1 MKQMEH
7 SYKGEEKFLVN
18 DLKTIVSKA
27 RSKAFAAVNYSLVER
42 NWRIGKRIV
51 EEEQNGEARAEYGK
65 HIIEVASAA
74 LTEEFGKGFSETNLI
89 NFKKFFLLFK
99 ELEIHQTVSEEFRK
113 QVLHLLPW
121 SHYER
126 LIRVEDKKAREWY
139 AKEAYEQG
147 WSFRTLNRNINTLY
161 YERLLMSKKKQPVV
175 NEMQDKT
182 KAYQQ
187 DKLEY
192 IKSPV
197 VLEFLGLP
205 EDTSLAESKLET
217 AIINNLEKFLM
228 EMGKGYALVARQQ
241 HIRTEE
247 NDYYIDLVFYN
258 YLIKSFILVDLKVN
272 RITYQDVGQM
282 DMYLQMYDKMKKGPD
297 DNPTIGIILCT
308 ETDSDVARYSTLAK
322 NDQMFAAKY
331 KLYLPDKED
340 LRREIE
346 RQKELYLMAHPEETG
361 ISVTN
366 GYAQPDSCFMFA
378 YDLEQDKLLWRSAD
392 QSYNSMN
399 FVVKGDVILC
409 GYGFTAEDD
418 YLYQIN
424 RNTGEILD
432 RLELKKMPDL
442 LVEQDGKLYVHTY
455 SYDYVIDF

>member
-1 MKQMEH
+1 MKQLNKKYNDEDNM
-7 SYKGEEKFLVN
+7 LVN
-18 DLKTIVSKA
+18 DLRSIVSKA
-27 RSKAFAAVNYSLVER
+27 RSKAFAAVNYSLVKR
-42 NWRIGKRIV
+42 NWRIGQRIV
-51 EEEQNGEARAEYGK
+51 EQEQNGASRAEYGK
-65 HIIEVASAA
+65 HVIEIASAA
-74 LTEEFGKGFSETNLI
+74 LTEEFGKGFSETNI
-89 NFKKFFLLFK
+89 MNFKKFYLKFK
-99 ELEIHQTVSEEFRK
+99 ELTIPQTLSEEFKK
-113 QVLHLLPW
+113 QKHQTLSDEFSLLPQKGQTQSAQFELRLLPW

-139 AKEAYEQG
+139 AKEAFEQG

-192 IKSPV
+192 IKSSV

-205 EDTSLAESKLET
+205 EDISLAESKLET

-346 RQKELYLMAHPEETG
+346 RQKELYLMAHPEE
-361 ISVTN
+361 N
-366 GYAQPDSCFMFA
+366 
-378 YDLEQDKLLWRSAD
+378 DK
-392 QSYNSMN
+392 
-399 FVVKGDVILC
+399 
-409 GYGFTAEDD
+409 E
-418 YLYQIN
+418 
-424 RNTGEILD
+424 
-432 RLELKKMPDL
+432 
-442 LVEQDGKLYVHTY
+442 
-455 SYDYVIDF
+455 

>member
-1 MKQMEH
+1 MKQPGKKYNDEDNM
-7 SYKGEEKFLVN
+7 LVN
-18 DLKTIVSKA
+18 DLRSIVSKA

-42 NWRIGKRIV
+42 NWRIGQRIV
-51 EEEQNGEARAEYGK
+51 EQEQNGASRAEYGK
-65 HIIEVASAA
+65 HVIEVASAA
-74 LTEEFGKGFSETNLI
+74 LTKEFGKGFSETNI
-89 NFKKFFLLFK
+89 MNFKKFYLKFK
-99 ELEIHQTVSEEFRK
+99 ELTIPQTVSEEFKK
-113 QVLHLLPW
+113 QKHQTLSDKSSLLPQKGQTQSAQFELRLLPW

-139 AKEAYEQG
+139 AKEAFEQG

-205 EDTSLAESKLET
+205 EDTFLAESKLET

-282 DMYLQMYDKMKKGPD
+282 EMYLQMYDKMKKGPD

-346 RQKELYLMAHPEETG
+346 RQKELYLMAHPEE
-361 ISVTN
+361 N
-366 GYAQPDSCFMFA
+366 
-378 YDLEQDKLLWRSAD
+378 DK
-392 QSYNSMN
+392 
-399 FVVKGDVILC
+399 
-409 GYGFTAEDD
+409 E
-418 YLYQIN
+418 
-424 RNTGEILD
+424 
-432 RLELKKMPDL
+432 
-442 LVEQDGKLYVHTY
+442 
-455 SYDYVIDF
+455 

>member
-1 MKQMEH
+1 MKEP
-7 SYKGEEKFLVN
+7 EKKYNDEDNMLVN
-18 DLKTIVSKA
+18 DLRSIVSKA

-42 NWRIGKRIV
+42 NWRIGQRIV
-51 EEEQNGEARAEYGK
+51 EEEQNGTSRAEYGK
-65 HIIEVASAA
+65 HVIEVASAA
-74 LTEEFGKGFSETNLI
+74 LTKEFGKGFSYTNIANYKRFYLTFSDLQI
-89 NFKKFFLLFK
+89 L
-99 ELEIHQTVSEEFRK
+99 QTESEEFKK
-113 QVLHLLPW
+113 QKHQTLSDESSLLPQKGQTQPAQFELRLLPW

-139 AKEAYEQG
+139 AKEAFNEG
-147 WSFRTLNRNINTLY
+147 WSYRTLNRNINTLY
-161 YERLLMSKKKQPVV
+161 YERLLMSTKKQPVV
-175 NEMQDKT
+175 DEMQDKT

-205 EDTSLAESKLET
+205 EDTSLAESKLEI

-297 DNPTIGIILCT
+297 DNPPIGIILCT

-346 RQKELYLMAHPEETG
+346 RQKELYLMAHPEE
-361 ISVTN
+361 N
-366 GYAQPDSCFMFA
+366 
-378 YDLEQDKLLWRSAD
+378 DK
-392 QSYNSMN
+392 
-399 FVVKGDVILC
+399 
-409 GYGFTAEDD
+409 E
-418 YLYQIN
+418 
-424 RNTGEILD
+424 
-432 RLELKKMPDL
+432 
-442 LVEQDGKLYVHTY
+442 
-455 SYDYVIDF
+455 

>member
-1 MKQMEH
+1 MKQPGKKYNDEDNM
-7 SYKGEEKFLVN
+7 LVN
-18 DLKTIVSKA
+18 DLRSIVSKA

-42 NWRIGKRIV
+42 NWRIGQRIV
-51 EEEQNGEARAEYGK
+51 EEEQNGASRAEYGK
-65 HIIEVASAA
+65 HVIEVASAA
-74 LTEEFGKGFSETNLI
+74 LTEEFGKGFSETNI
-89 NFKKFFLLFK
+89 MNFKKFYLKFK
-99 ELEIHQTVSEEFRK
+99 ELTIPQTVSEEFKK
-113 QVLHLLPW
+113 QKQQTLSDELSLHFQKGQTPPAQFELRLLPW

-139 AKEAYEQG
+139 AKEAFEQG

-161 YERLLMSKKKQPVV
+161 YERLLMSKKKRPVV
-175 NEMQDKT
+175 DEMQDNT

-346 RQKELYLMAHPEETG
+346 RQKELYQMAHPEE
-361 ISVTN
+361 N
-366 GYAQPDSCFMFA
+366 
-378 YDLEQDKLLWRSAD
+378 DK
-392 QSYNSMN
+392 
-399 FVVKGDVILC
+399 
-409 GYGFTAEDD
+409 E
-418 YLYQIN
+418 
-424 RNTGEILD
+424 
-432 RLELKKMPDL
+432 
-442 LVEQDGKLYVHTY
+442 
-455 SYDYVIDF
+455 

>member
-65 HIIEVASAA
+65 YIIEVASAA
-74 LTEEFGKGFSETNLI
+74 LTEEFGKGFSETNI
-89 NFKKFFLLFK
+89 RTFRKFFLIFRN
-99 ELEIHQTVSEEFRK
+99 LEIQQTVSAESNLPK
-113 QVLHLLPW
+113 QQTLSDNLSSHFQKGQTPPAQFKLRLLPW

-139 AKEAYEQG
+139 AKEAFEQG

-282 DMYLQMYDKMKKGPD
+282 DMYLQMYDKKKKGPD

-346 RQKELYLMAHPEETG
+346 RQKELYLMAHPEE
-361 ISVTN
+361 N
-366 GYAQPDSCFMFA
+366 
-378 YDLEQDKLLWRSAD
+378 DK
-392 QSYNSMN
+392 
-399 FVVKGDVILC
+399 
-409 GYGFTAEDD
+409 E
-418 YLYQIN
+418 
-424 RNTGEILD
+424 
-432 RLELKKMPDL
+432 
-442 LVEQDGKLYVHTY
+442 
-455 SYDYVIDF
+455 

>member
-1 MKQMEH
+1 MKELGKKYNDEDNM
-7 SYKGEEKFLVN
+7 LVN
-18 DLKTIVSKA
+18 DLRSIVSKA

-51 EEEQNGEARAEYGK
+51 EQEQNGASRAEYGK
-65 HIIEVASAA
+65 HVIEIASAA
-74 LTEEFGKGFSETNLI
+74 LTEEFGKGFSYTNIANYKRFYLTFNNLQI
-89 NFKKFFLLFK
+89 L
-99 ELEIHQTVSEEFRK
+99 QTVSEEFNNPIQQTLPAKSSAPHKEDKAESTQSELR
-113 QVLHLLPW
+113 LLPW

-139 AKEAYEQG
+139 AKEAFEQG

-161 YERLLMSKKKQPVV
+161 YERLLMSKKKRPVV
-175 NEMQDKT
+175 DEMQDKT

-346 RQKELYLMAHPEETG
+346 RQKELYLMAHPEE
-361 ISVTN
+361 N
-366 GYAQPDSCFMFA
+366 
-378 YDLEQDKLLWRSAD
+378 DK
-392 QSYNSMN
+392 
-399 FVVKGDVILC
+399 
-409 GYGFTAEDD
+409 E
-418 YLYQIN
+418 
-424 RNTGEILD
+424 
-432 RLELKKMPDL
+432 
-442 LVEQDGKLYVHTY
+442 
-455 SYDYVIDF
+455 

>member
-1 MKQMEH
+1 MKQPDKKYNDEDNM
-7 SYKGEEKFLVN
+7 LVN
-18 DLKTIVSKA
+18 DLRSIVSKA

-42 NWRIGKRIV
+42 NWRIGQRIV
-51 EEEQNGEARAEYGK
+51 EQEQNGASRAEYGK
-65 HIIEVASAA
+65 HVIEVASAA
-74 LTEEFGKGFSETNLI
+74 LTEEFGKGFSYTNIANYKRFYLTFSDLQI
-89 NFKKFFLLFK
+89 L
-99 ELEIHQTVSEEFRK
+99 QTLSEEFNNPIQQTLPAKSSVPYKEDKAKSAQSELR
-113 QVLHLLPW
+113 LLPW

-139 AKEAYEQG
+139 AKEAFEQG

-161 YERLLMSKKKQPVV
+161 YERLLMSTKKQPVV

-346 RQKELYLMAHPEETG
+346 RQKELYLMAHPEE
-361 ISVTN
+361 N
-366 GYAQPDSCFMFA
+366 
-378 YDLEQDKLLWRSAD
+378 EK
-392 QSYNSMN
+392 
-399 FVVKGDVILC
+399 
-409 GYGFTAEDD
+409 E
-418 YLYQIN
+418 
-424 RNTGEILD
+424 
-432 RLELKKMPDL
+432 
-442 LVEQDGKLYVHTY
+442 
-455 SYDYVIDF
+455 

>member
-1 MKQMEH
+1 MKQPGKKYDDEDNM
-7 SYKGEEKFLVN
+7 LVN
-18 DLKTIVSKA
+18 DLRSIVSKA

-42 NWRIGKRIV
+42 NWRIGQRIV
-51 EEEQNGEARAEYGK
+51 EQEQNGASRAEYGK
-65 HIIEVASAA
+65 HVIEVASAA
-74 LTEEFGKGFSETNLI
+74 LTEEFGKGFSYTNIANYKRFYLTFNDLQI
-89 NFKKFFLLFK
+89 L
-99 ELEIHQTVSEEFRK
+99 QTVSEEFNNPIQQTLPAKSSAPYKEDKAAPAQFELR
-113 QVLHLLPW
+113 LLPW

-139 AKEAYEQG
+139 AKEAFEQG

-175 NEMQDKT
+175 DEMQDKT
-182 KAYQQ
+182 KPYQQ

-346 RQKELYLMAHPEETG
+346 RQKELYLMAHPEE
-361 ISVTN
+361 N
-366 GYAQPDSCFMFA
+366 
-378 YDLEQDKLLWRSAD
+378 EK
-392 QSYNSMN
+392 
-399 FVVKGDVILC
+399 
-409 GYGFTAEDD
+409 E
-418 YLYQIN
+418 
-424 RNTGEILD
+424 
-432 RLELKKMPDL
+432 
-442 LVEQDGKLYVHTY
+442 
-455 SYDYVIDF
+455 

>member
-1 MKQMEH
+1 MKQPRKKYNDEDNM
-7 SYKGEEKFLVN
+7 LVN
-18 DLKTIVSKA
+18 DLRSIVSKA

-42 NWRIGKRIV
+42 NWRIGQRIV
-51 EEEQNGEARAEYGK
+51 EQEQNGASRAEYGK
-65 HIIEVASAA
+65 HVIEIASAA
-74 LTEEFGKGFSETNLI
+74 LTEEFGKGFSETNI
-89 NFKKFFLLFK
+89 MNFKKFYLKFK
-99 ELEIHQTVSEEFRK
+99 ELTIPQTLSEEFKK
-113 QVLHLLPW
+113 QKHQTLSDESSLLPQKGQTQSAQFELRLLPW

-139 AKEAYEQG
+139 AKEAFEQG
-147 WSFRTLNRNINTLY
+147 WSYRTLNRNINTLY
-161 YERLLMSKKKQPVV
+161 YERLLMSTKKRPVV
-175 NEMQDKT
+175 DEMQDKT

-346 RQKELYLMAHPEETG
+346 RQKELYLMAHPEE
-361 ISVTN
+361 N
-366 GYAQPDSCFMFA
+366 
-378 YDLEQDKLLWRSAD
+378 DK
-392 QSYNSMN
+392 
-399 FVVKGDVILC
+399 
-409 GYGFTAEDD
+409 E
-418 YLYQIN
+418 
-424 RNTGEILD
+424 
-432 RLELKKMPDL
+432 
-442 LVEQDGKLYVHTY
+442 
-455 SYDYVIDF
+455 

>member
-1 MKQMEH
+1 MKEPSKKYNDEDNM
-7 SYKGEEKFLVN
+7 LVN
-18 DLKTIVSKA
+18 DLRSIVSKA

-42 NWRIGKRIV
+42 NWRIGQRIV
-51 EEEQNGEARAEYGK
+51 EQEQNGASRAEYGK
-65 HIIEVASAA
+65 HVIEIASAA
-74 LTEEFGKGFSETNLI
+74 LTEEFGKGFSYTNIANYKRFYLTFNNLQI
-89 NFKKFFLLFK
+89 L
-99 ELEIHQTVSEEFRK
+99 QTVSEEFNNPIQQTLPAKSSAPHKEDKAESAQSELR
-113 QVLHLLPW
+113 LLPW

-126 LIRVEDKKAREWY
+126 LIRVEDKQAREWY
-139 AKEAYEQG
+139 AKEAFNEG
-147 WSFRTLNRNINTLY
+147 WSYRTLNRNINTLY

-175 NEMQDKT
+175 DEMQDKT

-346 RQKELYLMAHPEETG
+346 RQKELYLMTHPEE
-361 ISVTN
+361 N
-366 GYAQPDSCFMFA
+366 
-378 YDLEQDKLLWRSAD
+378 EK
-392 QSYNSMN
+392 
-399 FVVKGDVILC
+399 
-409 GYGFTAEDD
+409 E
-418 YLYQIN
+418 
-424 RNTGEILD
+424 
-432 RLELKKMPDL
+432 
-442 LVEQDGKLYVHTY
+442 
-455 SYDYVIDF
+455 

>member
-1 MKQMEH
+1 M
-7 SYKGEEKFLVN
+7 
-18 DLKTIVSKA
+18 KTIVCKA

-74 LTEEFGKGFSETNLI
+74 LTEEFGKGFSYTNI
-89 NFKKFFLLFK
+89 ANYKRFFLMFNNLPI
-99 ELEIHQTVSEEFRK
+99 LQTVSEEFKK
-113 QVLHLLPW
+113 QELRLLPW

-126 LIRVEDKKAREWY
+126 LIRIEDKQAREWY
-139 AKEAYEQG
+139 AKEAFEQG
-147 WSFRTLNRNINTLY
+147 WSYRTLNRNINTLY
-161 YERLLMSKKKQPVV
+161 YERLLMSKDKSPVEE
-175 NEMQDKT
+175 EMKEKT
-182 KAYQQ
+182 QEFQK

-197 VLEFLGLP
+197 VMEFLGLP
-205 EDTSLAESKLET
+205 SDSSLKESKLET
-217 AIINNLEKFLM
+217 AIIDNLEKFLM

-297 DNPTIGIILCT
+297 DNPTIGIILCA

-322 NDQMFAAKY
+322 NDQIFAAKY
-331 KLYLPDKED
+331 KLYLPNEED

-346 RQKELYLMAHPEETG
+346 RQKELYLMAQT
-361 ISVTN
+361 
-366 GYAQPDSCFMFA
+366 
-378 YDLEQDKLLWRSAD
+378 DK
-392 QSYNSMN
+392 
-399 FVVKGDVILC
+399 
-409 GYGFTAEDD
+409 
-418 YLYQIN
+418 
-424 RNTGEILD
+424 
-432 RLELKKMPDL
+432 
-442 LVEQDGKLYVHTY
+442 
-455 SYDYVIDF
+455 

>member
-1 MKQMEH
+1 MKEPGKKYNDEDNM
-7 SYKGEEKFLVN
+7 LVN
-18 DLKTIVSKA
+18 DLRSIVSKA

-42 NWRIGKRIV
+42 NWRIGQRIV
-51 EEEQNGEARAEYGK
+51 EEEQNGASRAEYGK
-65 HIIEVASAA
+65 HVIEVASAA
-74 LTEEFGKGFSETNLI
+74 LTEEFGKGFSETNI
-89 NFKKFFLLFK
+89 MNFKKFYLKFK
-99 ELEIHQTVSEEFRK
+99 ELTIPQTLSEEFKK
-113 QVLHLLPW
+113 QKHQTLSDESSLLPQKGQTPPAQSELRLLPW

-139 AKEAYEQG
+139 AKEAFNEG
-147 WSFRTLNRNINTLY
+147 WSYRTLNRNINTLY

-346 RQKELYLMAHPEETG
+346 RQKELYLMAHPEE
-361 ISVTN
+361 N
-366 GYAQPDSCFMFA
+366 
-378 YDLEQDKLLWRSAD
+378 DK
-392 QSYNSMN
+392 
-399 FVVKGDVILC
+399 
-409 GYGFTAEDD
+409 E
-418 YLYQIN
+418 
-424 RNTGEILD
+424 
-432 RLELKKMPDL
+432 
-442 LVEQDGKLYVHTY
+442 
-455 SYDYVIDF
+455 

>member
-74 LTEEFGKGFSETNLI
+74 LTEEFGKGFSETNI
-89 NFKKFFLLFK
+89 RTFRKFFLIFRN
-99 ELEIHQTVSEEFRK
+99 LEIQQTVSAESNLPK
-113 QVLHLLPW
+113 QQTLSDNLSSHFQKGQTPPAQFKLRLLPW

-126 LIRVEDKKAREWY
+126 LIRIEDKRARDWY
-139 AKEAYEQG
+139 AKEAFEQG
-147 WSFRTLNRNINTLY
+147 WSYRTLSRNINTLY
-161 YERLLMSKKKQPVV
+161 YERFLMSKDKAPVEKEMKEKT
-175 NEMQDKT
+175 NEF
-182 KAYQQ
+182 QQ

-197 VLEFLGLP
+197 VMEFLGLP
-205 EDTSLAESKLET
+205 SDSSLKESKLES
-217 AIINNLEKFLM
+217 AIIDNLEKFLM

-241 HIRTEE
+241 HIRTKE

-272 RITYQDVGQM
+272 RITYQDGGQM
-282 DMYLQMYDKMKKGPD
+282 DMYLQMYDKMKKGAD

-346 RQKELYLMAHPEETG
+346 RQKELYLMAHPEE
-361 ISVTN
+361 N
-366 GYAQPDSCFMFA
+366 
-378 YDLEQDKLLWRSAD
+378 DK
-392 QSYNSMN
+392 
-399 FVVKGDVILC
+399 
-409 GYGFTAEDD
+409 E
-418 YLYQIN
+418 
-424 RNTGEILD
+424 
-432 RLELKKMPDL
+432 
-442 LVEQDGKLYVHTY
+442 
-455 SYDYVIDF
+455 

>member
-1 MKQMEH
+1 MKQPRKKYNDEDNM
-7 SYKGEEKFLVN
+7 LVN
-18 DLKTIVSKA
+18 DLRSIVSKA

-42 NWRIGKRIV
+42 NWRIGQRIV
-51 EEEQNGEARAEYGK
+51 EQEQNGASRAEYGK
-65 HIIEVASAA
+65 HVIEVASAA
-74 LTEEFGKGFSETNLI
+74 LTEEFGKGFSETNI
-89 NFKKFFLLFK
+89 MNFKKFYLKFK
-99 ELEIHQTVSEEFRK
+99 ELTIPQTVSEEFKK
-113 QVLHLLPW
+113 QKQQTLSDELSSHFQKGQTPPAQFELRLLPW

-139 AKEAYEQG
+139 AKEAFEQG

-175 NEMQDKT
+175 DEMQDKT

-346 RQKELYLMAHPEETG
+346 RQKELYQMAHPEE
-361 ISVTN
+361 N
-366 GYAQPDSCFMFA
+366 
-378 YDLEQDKLLWRSAD
+378 DK
-392 QSYNSMN
+392 
-399 FVVKGDVILC
+399 
-409 GYGFTAEDD
+409 E
-418 YLYQIN
+418 
-424 RNTGEILD
+424 
-432 RLELKKMPDL
+432 
-442 LVEQDGKLYVHTY
+442 
-455 SYDYVIDF
+455 

>member
-1 MKQMEH
+1 MKEPSKKYNDEDNM
-7 SYKGEEKFLVN
+7 LVN
-18 DLKTIVSKA
+18 DLRSIVSKA

-42 NWRIGKRIV
+42 NWRIGQRIV
-51 EEEQNGEARAEYGK
+51 EEEQNGTSRAEYGK
-65 HIIEVASAA
+65 HVIEVASAA
-74 LTEEFGKGFSETNLI
+74 LTKEFGKGFSYTNIANYKRFYLTFSDLQI
-89 NFKKFFLLFK
+89 L
-99 ELEIHQTVSEEFRK
+99 QTVSEEFKK
-113 QVLHLLPW
+113 QKHQTLSDESSLLPQKGQTPPAQFELRFLPW

-139 AKEAYEQG
+139 AKEAFEQG

-161 YERLLMSKKKQPVV
+161 YERLLMSTKKQPVV
-175 NEMQDKT
+175 DEMQDKT

-346 RQKELYLMAHPEETG
+346 RQKELYLTAHPEE
-361 ISVTN
+361 N
-366 GYAQPDSCFMFA
+366 
-378 YDLEQDKLLWRSAD
+378 DK
-392 QSYNSMN
+392 
-399 FVVKGDVILC
+399 
-409 GYGFTAEDD
+409 E
-418 YLYQIN
+418 
-424 RNTGEILD
+424 
-432 RLELKKMPDL
+432 
-442 LVEQDGKLYVHTY
+442 
-455 SYDYVIDF
+455 

>member
-1 MKQMEH
+1 MKEPSKKYNDEDNM
-7 SYKGEEKFLVN
+7 LVN
-18 DLKTIVSKA
+18 DLRSIVSKA

-42 NWRIGKRIV
+42 NWRIGQRIV
-51 EEEQNGEARAEYGK
+51 EEEQNGASRAEYGK
-65 HIIEVASAA
+65 HVIEVASAA
-74 LTEEFGKGFSETNLI
+74 LTKEFGKGFSETNI
-89 NFKKFFLLFK
+89 MNFKKFYLKFK
-99 ELEIHQTVSEEFRK
+99 ELTIPQTLSQEFKKQKHQTLSDESSLLPQKWQTQPAQFELR
-113 QVLHLLPW
+113 LLPW

-139 AKEAYEQG
+139 AKEAFEQG
-147 WSFRTLNRNINTLY
+147 WSYRTLNRNINTLY
-161 YERLLMSKKKQPVV
+161 YERLLMSTKKQPVV
-175 NEMQDKT
+175 DEMQDKT

-346 RQKELYLMAHPEETG
+346 RQKELYLMAHPEE
-361 ISVTN
+361 N
-366 GYAQPDSCFMFA
+366 
-378 YDLEQDKLLWRSAD
+378 DK
-392 QSYNSMN
+392 
-399 FVVKGDVILC
+399 
-409 GYGFTAEDD
+409 E
-418 YLYQIN
+418 
-424 RNTGEILD
+424 
-432 RLELKKMPDL
+432 
-442 LVEQDGKLYVHTY
+442 
-455 SYDYVIDF
+455 

>member
-1 MKQMEH
+1 MKQPRKKYNDEDNM
-7 SYKGEEKFLVN
+7 LVN
-18 DLKTIVSKA
+18 DLRSIVSKA

-42 NWRIGKRIV
+42 NWRIGQRIV
-51 EEEQNGEARAEYGK
+51 EQEQNGASRAEYGK
-65 HIIEVASAA
+65 HVIEIASAA
-74 LTEEFGKGFSETNLI
+74 LTEEFGKGFSETNI
-89 NFKKFFLLFK
+89 MNFKKFYLKFK
-99 ELEIHQTVSEEFRK
+99 ELTIPQTLSEEFKK
-113 QVLHLLPW
+113 QKHQTLSDESSLLPQKGQTQSAQFELRLLPW

-139 AKEAYEQG
+139 AKEAFEQG

-182 KAYQQ
+182 KAFQQ

-346 RQKELYLMAHPEETG
+346 RQKELYLMAHPEE
-361 ISVTN
+361 N
-366 GYAQPDSCFMFA
+366 
-378 YDLEQDKLLWRSAD
+378 DK
-392 QSYNSMN
+392 
-399 FVVKGDVILC
+399 
-409 GYGFTAEDD
+409 E
-418 YLYQIN
+418 
-424 RNTGEILD
+424 
-432 RLELKKMPDL
+432 
-442 LVEQDGKLYVHTY
+442 
-455 SYDYVIDF
+455 

>member
-1 MKQMEH
+1 MKEPGKKYNDEDNM
-7 SYKGEEKFLVN
+7 LVN
-18 DLKTIVSKA
+18 DLRSIVSKA

-42 NWRIGKRIV
+42 NWRIGQRIV
-51 EEEQNGEARAEYGK
+51 EEEQNGASRAEYGK
-65 HIIEVASAA
+65 HVIEVASAA
-74 LTEEFGKGFSETNLI
+74 LTKEFGKGFSETNI
-89 NFKKFFLLFK
+89 MNFKKFYLKFK
-99 ELEIHQTVSEEFRK
+99 ELTIPQTLSEEFKK
-113 QVLHLLPW
+113 QKHQTLSDESSLLPQKGQTQPAQFELRLLPW

-139 AKEAYEQG
+139 AKEAFEQG

-161 YERLLMSKKKQPVV
+161 YERLLMSTKKQPVV
-175 NEMQDKT
+175 DEMQDKT

-282 DMYLQMYDKMKKGPD
+282 DMYLQLYDKMKKGPD

-346 RQKELYLMAHPEETG
+346 RQKELYLMAHPEE
-361 ISVTN
+361 N
-366 GYAQPDSCFMFA
+366 
-378 YDLEQDKLLWRSAD
+378 DK
-392 QSYNSMN
+392 
-399 FVVKGDVILC
+399 
-409 GYGFTAEDD
+409 E
-418 YLYQIN
+418 
-424 RNTGEILD
+424 
-432 RLELKKMPDL
+432 
-442 LVEQDGKLYVHTY
+442 
-455 SYDYVIDF
+455 

>member
-1 MKQMEH
+1 MKEPGKKYNDEDNM
-7 SYKGEEKFLVN
+7 LVN
-18 DLKTIVSKA
+18 DLRSIVSKA

-42 NWRIGKRIV
+42 NWRIGQRIV
-51 EEEQNGEARAEYGK
+51 EEEQNGASRAKYGK
-65 HIIEVASAA
+65 HVIEVASAA
-74 LTEEFGKGFSETNLI
+74 LTEEFGKGFSETNI
-89 NFKKFFLLFK
+89 MNFKKFSLKFK
-99 ELEIHQTVSEEFRK
+99 ELTIPQTVSEEFKK
-113 QVLHLLPW
+113 QKHQTLSDEFSLPPQKGQTQSAQFELRLLPW

-139 AKEAYEQG
+139 AKEAFKQG

-247 NDYYIDLVFYN
+247 NGYYIDLVFYN

-282 DMYLQMYDKMKKGPD
+282 DMYLQMYDKIKKGTD

-346 RQKELYLMAHPEETG
+346 RQKELYLMAHPEE
-361 ISVTN
+361 N
-366 GYAQPDSCFMFA
+366 
-378 YDLEQDKLLWRSAD
+378 DK
-392 QSYNSMN
+392 
-399 FVVKGDVILC
+399 
-409 GYGFTAEDD
+409 E
-418 YLYQIN
+418 
-424 RNTGEILD
+424 
-432 RLELKKMPDL
+432 
-442 LVEQDGKLYVHTY
+442 
-455 SYDYVIDF
+455 

>member
-1 MKQMEH
+1 MKEPGKKYNDEDNM
-7 SYKGEEKFLVN
+7 LVN
-18 DLKTIVSKA
+18 DLRSIVSKA
-27 RSKAFAAVNYSLVER
+27 RSKAFAAVNYYLVER
-42 NWRIGKRIV
+42 NWRIGQRIV
-51 EEEQNGEARAEYGK
+51 EEEQNGASRAEYGK
-65 HIIEVASAA
+65 HVIEVASAA
-74 LTEEFGKGFSETNLI
+74 LTKEFGKGFSETNI
-89 NFKKFFLLFK
+89 MNFKKFYLKFK
-99 ELEIHQTVSEEFRK
+99 ELTIPQTVSEEFKK
-113 QVLHLLPW
+113 QKQQTLSDELSSHFQKGQTPPAQFELRLLPW

-139 AKEAYEQG
+139 AKEAFEQG

-346 RQKELYLMAHPEETG
+346 RQKELYLMAHPEE
-361 ISVTN
+361 N
-366 GYAQPDSCFMFA
+366 
-378 YDLEQDKLLWRSAD
+378 DK
-392 QSYNSMN
+392 
-399 FVVKGDVILC
+399 
-409 GYGFTAEDD
+409 E
-418 YLYQIN
+418 
-424 RNTGEILD
+424 
-432 RLELKKMPDL
+432 
-442 LVEQDGKLYVHTY
+442 
-455 SYDYVIDF
+455 

>member
-1 MKQMEH
+1 MKQPRKKYNDEDNM
-7 SYKGEEKFLVN
+7 LVN
-18 DLKTIVSKA
+18 DLRSIVSKA

-42 NWRIGKRIV
+42 NWRIGQRIV
-51 EEEQNGEARAEYGK
+51 EEEQNGASRAEYGK
-65 HIIEVASAA
+65 HVIEVASAA
-74 LTEEFGKGFSETNLI
+74 LTEEFGKGFSETNI
-89 NFKKFFLLFK
+89 MNFKKFYLKFK
-99 ELEIHQTVSEEFRK
+99 ELTIPQTVSEEFKK
-113 QVLHLLPW
+113 QKQQTLSDELSSHFQKGQTPPAQFELRLLPW

-139 AKEAYEQG
+139 AKEAFNEG
-147 WSFRTLNRNINTLY
+147 WSYRTLNRNINTLY

-346 RQKELYLMAHPEETG
+346 RQKELYLMAHPEE
-361 ISVTN
+361 N
-366 GYAQPDSCFMFA
+366 
-378 YDLEQDKLLWRSAD
+378 DK
-392 QSYNSMN
+392 
-399 FVVKGDVILC
+399 
-409 GYGFTAEDD
+409 E
-418 YLYQIN
+418 
-424 RNTGEILD
+424 
-432 RLELKKMPDL
+432 
-442 LVEQDGKLYVHTY
+442 
-455 SYDYVIDF
+455 

>member
-1 MKQMEH
+1 MKEPGKKYNDEDNM
-7 SYKGEEKFLVN
+7 LVN
-18 DLKTIVSKA
+18 DLRSIVSKA

-42 NWRIGKRIV
+42 NWRIGQRIV
-51 EEEQNGEARAEYGK
+51 EEEQNGASRAEYGK
-65 HIIEVASAA
+65 HVIEIASAA
-74 LTEEFGKGFSETNLI
+74 LTEEFGKGFSYTNIANYKRFYLTFNNLQI
-89 NFKKFFLLFK
+89 L
-99 ELEIHQTVSEEFRK
+99 QTVSEEFNNPIQQTLPAKSSAPHKEDKAESAQSELR
-113 QVLHLLPW
+113 LLPW

-139 AKEAYEQG
+139 AKEAFEQG

-346 RQKELYLMAHPEETG
+346 RQKELYLMAHPEE
-361 ISVTN
+361 N
-366 GYAQPDSCFMFA
+366 
-378 YDLEQDKLLWRSAD
+378 DK
-392 QSYNSMN
+392 
-399 FVVKGDVILC
+399 
-409 GYGFTAEDD
+409 E
-418 YLYQIN
+418 
-424 RNTGEILD
+424 
-432 RLELKKMPDL
+432 
-442 LVEQDGKLYVHTY
+442 
-455 SYDYVIDF
+455 

>member
-1 MKQMEH
+1 MKQPRKKYNDEDNM
-7 SYKGEEKFLVN
+7 LVN
-18 DLKTIVSKA
+18 DLRSIVSKA

-42 NWRIGKRIV
+42 NWRIGQRIV
-51 EEEQNGEARAEYGK
+51 EQEQNGASRAEYGK
-65 HIIEVASAA
+65 HVIEIASAA
-74 LTEEFGKGFSETNLI
+74 LTEEFGKGFSETNI
-89 NFKKFFLLFK
+89 MNFKKFYLKFK
-99 ELEIHQTVSEEFRK
+99 ELAIPQTVSEEFKK
-113 QVLHLLPW
+113 QKHQTLSDESSLLTQKDQTQSTQSELRLLPW

-139 AKEAYEQG
+139 AKEAFEQD

-161 YERLLMSKKKQPVV
+161 YERLLMSTKKQPVV
-175 NEMQDKT
+175 DEMQDKT

-205 EDTSLAESKLET
+205 EDISLAESKLET

-346 RQKELYLMAHPEETG
+346 RQKELYLMAHPEE
-361 ISVTN
+361 N
-366 GYAQPDSCFMFA
+366 
-378 YDLEQDKLLWRSAD
+378 DK
-392 QSYNSMN
+392 
-399 FVVKGDVILC
+399 
-409 GYGFTAEDD
+409 E
-418 YLYQIN
+418 
-424 RNTGEILD
+424 
-432 RLELKKMPDL
+432 
-442 LVEQDGKLYVHTY
+442 
-455 SYDYVIDF
+455 

>member
-1 MKQMEH
+1 MKQPRKKYNDEDNM
-7 SYKGEEKFLVN
+7 LVN
-18 DLKTIVSKA
+18 DLRSIVSKA

-42 NWRIGKRIV
+42 NWRIGQRIV
-51 EEEQNGEARAEYGK
+51 EQEQNGASRAEYGK
-65 HIIEVASAA
+65 HVIEIASAA
-74 LTEEFGKGFSETNLI
+74 LTEEFGKGFSYTNIANYKRFYLTFNNLQI
-89 NFKKFFLLFK
+89 L
-99 ELEIHQTVSEEFRK
+99 QTVSEEFNNPIQQTLPAKSSTPHKEDKAESTQSELR
-113 QVLHLLPW
+113 LLPW

-139 AKEAYEQG
+139 AKEAFNEG
-147 WSFRTLNRNINTLY
+147 WSYRTLNRNINTLY

-192 IKSPV
+192 IRSPV

-282 DMYLQMYDKMKKGPD
+282 DMYLQMYDKMKKEPD

-346 RQKELYLMAHPEETG
+346 RQKELYLMAHPEE
-361 ISVTN
+361 N
-366 GYAQPDSCFMFA
+366 
-378 YDLEQDKLLWRSAD
+378 DK
-392 QSYNSMN
+392 
-399 FVVKGDVILC
+399 
-409 GYGFTAEDD
+409 E
-418 YLYQIN
+418 
-424 RNTGEILD
+424 
-432 RLELKKMPDL
+432 
-442 LVEQDGKLYVHTY
+442 
-455 SYDYVIDF
+455 

>member
-1 MKQMEH
+1 MKEPGKK
-7 SYKGEEKFLVN
+7 YNDEDNVLVN
-18 DLKTIVSKA
+18 DLRSIVSKA

-42 NWRIGKRIV
+42 NWRIGQRIV
-51 EEEQNGEARAEYGK
+51 EQEQNGASRAEYGK
-65 HIIEVASAA
+65 HVIEIASAA
-74 LTEEFGKGFSETNLI
+74 LTEEFGKGFSYTNIANYKRFYLTFNNLQI
-89 NFKKFFLLFK
+89 L
-99 ELEIHQTVSEEFRK
+99 QTVSEEFNNPIQQTLPAKSSTPHKEDKAESTQSELR
-113 QVLHLLPW
+113 LLPW

-139 AKEAYEQG
+139 AKEAFEQG

-192 IKSPV
+192 LKSPV

-205 EDTSLAESKLET
+205 EDTFLAESKLET

-340 LRREIE
+340 LKREIE
-346 RQKELYLMAHPEETG
+346 RQKELYLMAHPEE
-361 ISVTN
+361 N
-366 GYAQPDSCFMFA
+366 
-378 YDLEQDKLLWRSAD
+378 DK
-392 QSYNSMN
+392 
-399 FVVKGDVILC
+399 
-409 GYGFTAEDD
+409 E
-418 YLYQIN
+418 
-424 RNTGEILD
+424 
-432 RLELKKMPDL
+432 
-442 LVEQDGKLYVHTY
+442 
-455 SYDYVIDF
+455 

>member
-1 MKQMEH
+1 MKQPRKKYNDEDNM
-7 SYKGEEKFLVN
+7 LVD
-18 DLKTIVSKA
+18 DLRSIVSKA

-42 NWRIGKRIV
+42 NWRIGQRIV
-51 EEEQNGEARAEYGK
+51 EQEQNGASRAEYGK
-65 HIIEVASAA
+65 HVIEVASAA
-74 LTEEFGKGFSETNLI
+74 LTEEFGKGFSYTNIANYKRFYLTFNNLQI
-89 NFKKFFLLFK
+89 L
-99 ELEIHQTVSEEFRK
+99 QTVSEEFKK
-113 QVLHLLPW
+113 QKHQTLSDESSLLPQKGLTQSVQSELRLLPW

-126 LIRVEDKKAREWY
+126 LIRVEDRKAREWY
-139 AKEAYEQG
+139 AKEAFEQG

-175 NEMQDKT
+175 DEMQDKT

-297 DNPTIGIILCT
+297 DNPTIGIILCA

-331 KLYLPDKED
+331 KLYLPNEED

-346 RQKELYLMAHPEETG
+346 RQKELYLMAHP
-361 ISVTN
+361 
-366 GYAQPDSCFMFA
+366 
-378 YDLEQDKLLWRSAD
+378 DK
-392 QSYNSMN
+392 
-399 FVVKGDVILC
+399 
-409 GYGFTAEDD
+409 
-418 YLYQIN
+418 
-424 RNTGEILD
+424 
-432 RLELKKMPDL
+432 
-442 LVEQDGKLYVHTY
+442 
-455 SYDYVIDF
+455 

>member
-1 MKQMEH
+1 MKEPGKKYNDEDNM
-7 SYKGEEKFLVN
+7 LVN
-18 DLKTIVSKA
+18 DLRSIVSKA

-42 NWRIGKRIV
+42 NWRIGQRIV
-51 EEEQNGEARAEYGK
+51 EEEQNGASRAEYGK
-65 HIIEVASAA
+65 HVIEVASAA
-74 LTEEFGKGFSETNLI
+74 LTEEFGKGFSETNI
-89 NFKKFFLLFK
+89 MNFKKFYLKFK
-99 ELEIHQTVSEEFRK
+99 ELTIPQTVSEEFKK
-113 QVLHLLPW
+113 QKQQTLSDELSSHFQKGQTPPAQFEQRLLPW

-139 AKEAYEQG
+139 AKEAFEQG
-147 WSFRTLNRNINTLY
+147 WSYRTLNRNINTLY

-175 NEMQDKT
+175 DEMQDKT

-346 RQKELYLMAHPEETG
+346 RQKELYLMAHPEE
-361 ISVTN
+361 N
-366 GYAQPDSCFMFA
+366 
-378 YDLEQDKLLWRSAD
+378 DK
-392 QSYNSMN
+392 
-399 FVVKGDVILC
+399 
-409 GYGFTAEDD
+409 E
-418 YLYQIN
+418 
-424 RNTGEILD
+424 
-432 RLELKKMPDL
+432 
-442 LVEQDGKLYVHTY
+442 
-455 SYDYVIDF
+455 

>member
-1 MKQMEH
+1 MKLNNRKLANPFICQGYE
-7 SYKGEEKFLVN
+7 SPEYFC
-18 DLKTIVSKA
+18 D
-27 RSKAFAAVNYSLVER
+27 NYSLVER
-42 NWRIGKRIV
+42 NWRIGQRIV
-51 EEEQNGEARAEYGK
+51 EQEQNGALRAEYGK
-65 HIIEVASAA
+65 HVIEVASAA
-74 LTEEFGKGFSETNLI
+74 LTEEFGKGFSKTNI
-89 NFKKFFLLFK
+89 MNFKKFYLKFK
-99 ELEIHQTVSEEFRK
+99 ELTIPQTLSEEFKK
-113 QVLHLLPW
+113 QKHQTLSDESSLLPQKGQTQSAQFELRLLPW

-139 AKEAYEQG
+139 AKEAFEQG

-197 VLEFLGLP
+197 VMEFLGLP
-205 EDTSLAESKLET
+205 SDSSLKESKLES
-217 AIINNLEKFLM
+217 AIIDNLEKFLM

-297 DNPTIGIILCT
+297 DNPTIGIILCA

-340 LRREIE
+340 LKREIE
-346 RQKELYLMAHPEETG
+346 RQKELYLMAHPEE
-361 ISVTN
+361 N
-366 GYAQPDSCFMFA
+366 
-378 YDLEQDKLLWRSAD
+378 DK
-392 QSYNSMN
+392 
-399 FVVKGDVILC
+399 
-409 GYGFTAEDD
+409 E
-418 YLYQIN
+418 
-424 RNTGEILD
+424 
-432 RLELKKMPDL
+432 
-442 LVEQDGKLYVHTY
+442 
-455 SYDYVIDF
+455 

>member
-1 MKQMEH
+1 MKEPGKKYNDEDNM
-7 SYKGEEKFLVN
+7 LVN
-18 DLKTIVSKA
+18 DLRSIVSKA

-51 EEEQNGEARAEYGK
+51 EQEQNGASRAEYGK
-65 HIIEVASAA
+65 HVIEIASAA
-74 LTEEFGKGFSETNLI
+74 LTEEFGKGFSYTNIANYKRFYLTFNNLQI
-89 NFKKFFLLFK
+89 L
-99 ELEIHQTVSEEFRK
+99 QTVSEEFKK
-113 QVLHLLPW
+113 QKHQTLSDESSLLPQKDQTQSIQSELRLLPW

-139 AKEAYEQG
+139 AKEAFEQG

-217 AIINNLEKFLM
+217 AIINNLEIFLM

-346 RQKELYLMAHPEETG
+346 RQKELYLMTHPEE
-361 ISVTN
+361 N
-366 GYAQPDSCFMFA
+366 
-378 YDLEQDKLLWRSAD
+378 EK
-392 QSYNSMN
+392 
-399 FVVKGDVILC
+399 
-409 GYGFTAEDD
+409 E
-418 YLYQIN
+418 
-424 RNTGEILD
+424 
-432 RLELKKMPDL
+432 
-442 LVEQDGKLYVHTY
+442 
-455 SYDYVIDF
+455 

>member
-1 MKQMEH
+1 MKQPGKKYNDEDNMP
-7 SYKGEEKFLVN
+7 VN
-18 DLKTIVSKA
+18 DLRSIVSKA

-42 NWRIGKRIV
+42 NWRIGQRIV
-51 EEEQNGEARAEYGK
+51 EQEQNGASRAEYGK
-65 HIIEVASAA
+65 HVIEIASAA
-74 LTEEFGKGFSETNLI
+74 LTEEFGKGFSETNI
-89 NFKKFFLLFK
+89 MNFKKFYLKFK
-99 ELEIHQTVSEEFRK
+99 ELTIPQTVSEEFKK
-113 QVLHLLPW
+113 QKQQTLSDELSSHFQKGQTPPAQFELRLLPW

-139 AKEAYEQG
+139 AKEAFNEG
-147 WSFRTLNRNINTLY
+147 WSYRTLNRNINTLY

-182 KAYQQ
+182 KAFQQ

-346 RQKELYLMAHPEETG
+346 RQKELYLMAHPEE
-361 ISVTN
+361 N
-366 GYAQPDSCFMFA
+366 
-378 YDLEQDKLLWRSAD
+378 DK
-392 QSYNSMN
+392 
-399 FVVKGDVILC
+399 
-409 GYGFTAEDD
+409 E
-418 YLYQIN
+418 
-424 RNTGEILD
+424 
-432 RLELKKMPDL
+432 
-442 LVEQDGKLYVHTY
+442 
-455 SYDYVIDF
+455 

>member
-1 MKQMEH
+1 MKEPGKKYNDEANM
-7 SYKGEEKFLVN
+7 LVN
-18 DLKTIVSKA
+18 DLRSIVSKA

-42 NWRIGKRIV
+42 NWRIGQRIV
-51 EEEQNGEARAEYGK
+51 EEEQNGASRAEYGK
-65 HIIEVASAA
+65 HVIEVASAA
-74 LTEEFGKGFSETNLI
+74 LTKEFGKGFSETNI
-89 NFKKFFLLFK
+89 MNFKKFYLKFK
-99 ELEIHQTVSEEFRK
+99 GLAIPQTLSEEFKK
-113 QVLHLLPW
+113 QKQQTPSDESSLLPQKGKTESAQFELRLLPW

-126 LIRVEDKKAREWY
+126 LIRVEDKQAREWY
-139 AKEAYEQG
+139 AKEAFEQG

-175 NEMQDKT
+175 DEMQDKT

-346 RQKELYLMAHPEETG
+346 RQKELYLMAHPEE
-361 ISVTN
+361 N
-366 GYAQPDSCFMFA
+366 
-378 YDLEQDKLLWRSAD
+378 DK
-392 QSYNSMN
+392 
-399 FVVKGDVILC
+399 
-409 GYGFTAEDD
+409 E
-418 YLYQIN
+418 
-424 RNTGEILD
+424 
-432 RLELKKMPDL
+432 
-442 LVEQDGKLYVHTY
+442 
-455 SYDYVIDF
+455 

>member
-1 MKQMEH
+1 MKEP
-7 SYKGEEKFLVN
+7 EKKYNDEDNMLVN
-18 DLKTIVSKA
+18 DLRSIVSKA

-42 NWRIGKRIV
+42 NWRIGQRIV
-51 EEEQNGEARAEYGK
+51 EQEQNGASRAEYGK
-65 HIIEVASAA
+65 HVIEVASAA
-74 LTEEFGKGFSETNLI
+74 LTEEFGKGFSYTNIANYKRFYLTFNNLQI
-89 NFKKFFLLFK
+89 L
-99 ELEIHQTVSEEFRK
+99 QTVSEEFNNPIQQTLPAKSSAPHKEDKAESTQSELR
-113 QVLHLLPW
+113 LLPW

-139 AKEAYEQG
+139 AKEAFNEG
-147 WSFRTLNRNINTLY
+147 WSYRTLNRNINTLY
-161 YERLLMSKKKQPVV
+161 YERLLMSKKKRPVV
-175 NEMQDKT
+175 DEMQDKT

-217 AIINNLEKFLM
+217 AIINNLEIFLM

-308 ETDSDVARYSTLAK
+308 ETNSDVARYSTLAK

-331 KLYLPDKED
+331 KLYLPNEED

-346 RQKELYLMAHPEETG
+346 RQKELFLMAHLDE
-361 ISVTN
+361 N
-366 GYAQPDSCFMFA
+366 
-378 YDLEQDKLLWRSAD
+378 DK
-392 QSYNSMN
+392 
-399 FVVKGDVILC
+399 IL
-409 GYGFTAEDD
+409 
-418 YLYQIN
+418 
-424 RNTGEILD
+424 
-432 RLELKKMPDL
+432 
-442 LVEQDGKLYVHTY
+442 
-455 SYDYVIDF
+455 

>member
-1 MKQMEH
+1 MKEPGKKYNDEDNM
-7 SYKGEEKFLVN
+7 LVN
-18 DLKTIVSKA
+18 DLRSIVSKA

-42 NWRIGKRIV
+42 NWRIGQRIV
-51 EEEQNGEARAEYGK
+51 EQEQNGASRAEYGK
-65 HIIEVASAA
+65 HVIEIASAA
-74 LTEEFGKGFSETNLI
+74 LTEEFGKGFSETNI
-89 NFKKFFLLFK
+89 MNFKKFYLKFK
-99 ELEIHQTVSEEFRK
+99 ELTIPQTLSEEFKK
-113 QVLHLLPW
+113 QKHQTLSDEFSLPPQKGQTQSAQFELRLLPW

-139 AKEAYEQG
+139 AKEAFNEG
-147 WSFRTLNRNINTLY
+147 WSYRTLNRNINTLY

-182 KAYQQ
+182 KAFQQ

-346 RQKELYLMAHPEETG
+346 RQKELYLMAHPEE
-361 ISVTN
+361 N
-366 GYAQPDSCFMFA
+366 
-378 YDLEQDKLLWRSAD
+378 DK
-392 QSYNSMN
+392 
-399 FVVKGDVILC
+399 
-409 GYGFTAEDD
+409 E
-418 YLYQIN
+418 
-424 RNTGEILD
+424 
-432 RLELKKMPDL
+432 
-442 LVEQDGKLYVHTY
+442 
-455 SYDYVIDF
+455 

>member
-1 MKQMEH
+1 MKQPGKKYNDEDNM
-7 SYKGEEKFLVN
+7 LVN
-18 DLKTIVSKA
+18 DLRSIVSKA

-42 NWRIGKRIV
+42 NWRIGQRIV
-51 EEEQNGEARAEYGK
+51 EQEQNGASRAEYGK
-65 HIIEVASAA
+65 HVIEIASAA
-74 LTEEFGKGFSETNLI
+74 LTEEFGKGFSETNI
-89 NFKKFFLLFK
+89 MNFKKFYLKFK
-99 ELEIHQTVSEEFRK
+99 ELTIPQTLSEEFKK
-113 QVLHLLPW
+113 QKHQTLSDESSLLPQKGQTQSAQFELRLLPW

-139 AKEAYEQG
+139 AKEAFEQG

-192 IKSPV
+192 FKSPV

-205 EDTSLAESKLET
+205 EDTFLAESKLET

-346 RQKELYLMAHPEETG
+346 RQKELYLMAHPEE
-361 ISVTN
+361 N
-366 GYAQPDSCFMFA
+366 
-378 YDLEQDKLLWRSAD
+378 DK
-392 QSYNSMN
+392 
-399 FVVKGDVILC
+399 
-409 GYGFTAEDD
+409 E
-418 YLYQIN
+418 
-424 RNTGEILD
+424 
-432 RLELKKMPDL
+432 
-442 LVEQDGKLYVHTY
+442 
-455 SYDYVIDF
+455 

>member
-1 MKQMEH
+1 MKQLNKKYNDEDNM
-7 SYKGEEKFLVN
+7 LVN
-18 DLKTIVSKA
+18 DLRSIVSKA

-42 NWRIGKRIV
+42 NWRIGQRIV
-51 EEEQNGEARAEYGK
+51 EQEQNGASRAEYGK
-65 HIIEVASAA
+65 HVIEVASAA
-74 LTEEFGKGFSETNLI
+74 LTEEFGKGFSYTNIANYKRFYLTFNNLQI
-89 NFKKFFLLFK
+89 L
-99 ELEIHQTVSEEFRK
+99 QTVSEEFNNPIQQTLPAKSSAPHKEDKAESAQSELR
-113 QVLHLLPW
+113 LLPW

-139 AKEAYEQG
+139 AKEAFEQG

-205 EDTSLAESKLET
+205 EDISLAESKLET

-346 RQKELYLMAHPEETG
+346 RQKELYLMAHPEE
-361 ISVTN
+361 N
-366 GYAQPDSCFMFA
+366 
-378 YDLEQDKLLWRSAD
+378 DK
-392 QSYNSMN
+392 
-399 FVVKGDVILC
+399 
-409 GYGFTAEDD
+409 E
-418 YLYQIN
+418 
-424 RNTGEILD
+424 
-432 RLELKKMPDL
+432 
-442 LVEQDGKLYVHTY
+442 
-455 SYDYVIDF
+455 

>member
-1 MKQMEH
+1 MKEPGKKYNDEDNM
-7 SYKGEEKFLVN
+7 LVN
-18 DLKTIVSKA
+18 DLRSIVSKA

-42 NWRIGKRIV
+42 NWRIGQRIV
-51 EEEQNGEARAEYGK
+51 EEEQNGASRAEYGK
-65 HIIEVASAA
+65 HVIEVASAA
-74 LTEEFGKGFSETNLI
+74 LTKEFGKGFSETNI
-89 NFKKFFLLFK
+89 MNFKKFYLKFK
-99 ELEIHQTVSEEFRK
+99 ELAIPQTVSEEFKK
-113 QVLHLLPW
+113 QKHQTLSDESSLLPQKGQTQPAQSELRLLPW

-126 LIRVEDKKAREWY
+126 LIRVEDKKASEWY
-139 AKEAYEQG
+139 AKEAFEQG

-175 NEMQDKT
+175 DEMQDKT

-217 AIINNLEKFLM
+217 AVINNLEKFLM

-331 KLYLPDKED
+331 KLYLPNEED

-346 RQKELYLMAHPEETG
+346 RQKELYLMAHP
-361 ISVTN
+361 
-366 GYAQPDSCFMFA
+366 
-378 YDLEQDKLLWRSAD
+378 DK
-392 QSYNSMN
+392 
-399 FVVKGDVILC
+399 
-409 GYGFTAEDD
+409 
-418 YLYQIN
+418 
-424 RNTGEILD
+424 
-432 RLELKKMPDL
+432 
-442 LVEQDGKLYVHTY
+442 
-455 SYDYVIDF
+455 